1 MKIVRLT
8 KEIKIEKYGFEGI
21 IKKLS
26 AGDHL
31 EVQSAAFKI
40 KDNVDMTK
48 IKEENMGSAVI
59 TDTGAMRLIKVQ
71 KAIVKWNVEAE
82 DSTPENPK
90 ILDINLEN
98 IKALDIDVF
107 NALEREVNDLNKT
120 PSKTEIKN

>member
-1 MKIVRLT
+1 MKIVRFT
-8 KEIKIEKYGFEGI
+8 KEIKIEECGFEGI
-21 IKKLS
+21 IRKLS

-71 KAIVKWNVEAE
+71 KSIVKWNVEAE